1 MRIRQATIDDVP
13 GISHVHVASWKTTY
27 KGIISDEY
35 LSKLSVES
43 RINNWN
49 WVFNRSNPDEVI
61 YVMESDDGAIVGFAN
76 GGKCRSEQYHYDSE
90 LYSIY
95 LLEEYQGLGYGKA
108 LFSAVVN
115 HLKRHHY
122 QSLMVWVLEK
132 NCATAFYY
140 RLGAEAF
147 TKKDIQIGN
156 DTVTELGLGWN
167 ELL

>member
-1 MRIRQATIDDVP
+1 MNICPSSV
-13 GISHVHVASWKTTY
+13 
-27 KGIISDEY
+27 
-35 LSKLSVES
+35 SKAVL
-43 RINNWN
+43 NNWN
-49 WVFNRSNPDEVI
+49 WVFNRSNPDEVNF
-61 YVMESDDGAIVGFAN
+61 VVENDNGTIVGFAN
-76 GGKCRSEQYHYDSE
+76 GGKCRSEEYHYDSE
-90 LYSIY
+90 L
-95 LLEEYQGLGYGKA
+95 LLHILARRIPGTGYGKA

-115 HLKRHHY
+115 HLRIHNY

-132 NCATAFYY
+132 NPATAFYY